1 MEFRMEHKQ
10 IDRWTC
16 GLNKKVQEGT
26 TREFKSSRGVRERV
40 WEGGSTGERK
50 YGREGVD
57 TEGSE
62 RRVPALLTDTSN
74 IMIRPLPEFKPLT

>member
-57 TEGSE
+57 TEGMPCSYTRNPYTE
-62 RRVPALLTDTSN
+62 SAHSVASSV
-74 IMIRPLPEFKPLT
+74 